1 MEYTPKFSSK
11 SGLSSSLNG
20 LSSMNKQ
27 TSSTRD
33 VVYVTLKQLILS
45 LKLPP
50 GTAISEKEIALE
62 FQVSRT
68 PVRESFVRLAQEGLL
83 EVYPQRGTYVSLIQ
97 VDLVEEARFMREQL
111 ERAVIRLAC
120 EHFPDQEMILLEQN
134 LTQQQA
140 CLLQPDDER
149 MFQLDE
155 EFHSTL
161 FAGCNKSKTWT
172 VIQQMN
178 VHLNRSRMLR
188 LSSDHQWDHLIH
200 QHRSMVE
207 AIQQHDAKTAE
218 RIMEEHLHLTVTD
231 LAILQDT
238 YPSYFQQ

>member
-1 MEYTPKFSSK
+1 MEYTPKLSSK
-11 SGLSSSLNG
+11 AGLSPAANS

-27 TSSTRD
+27 SSSARD
-33 VVYVTLKQLILS
+33 AVYVTLKKLILS

-50 GTAISEKEIALE
+50 GTAISEKDISLE

-97 VDLVEEARFMREQL
+97 LDLVEEARFMREQL

-120 EHFPDQEMILLEQN
+120 ENFPDEQMVALEQN
-134 LTQQQA
+134 LARQQE
-140 CLLQPDDER
+140 CRVNPDDER

-161 FAGCNKSKTWT
+161 FAGCNKSNTWT

-188 LSSDHQWDHLIH
+188 LSSDYQWDHLIE
-200 QHRSMVE
+200 QHRSMVQ
-207 AIQQHDAKTAE
+207 AIQEHDAQTAE
-218 RIMEEHLHLTVTD
+218 RLMQEHLHLTVTD
-231 LAILQDT
+231 LAVLQDT
-238 YPSYFQQ
+238 YPSYFQ

>member
-1 MEYTPKFSSK
+1 MSA
-11 SGLSSSLNG
+11 L
-20 LSSMNKQ
+20 NKQ
-27 TSSTRD
+27 SYSTRD
-33 VVYVTLKQLILS
+33 LVYDTLKKQILS
-45 LKLPP
+45 LDLPP
-50 GTAISEKEIALE
+50 GTAISEKEISLD

-97 VDLVEEARFMREQL
+97 VDLVEEARFMREHL

-120 EHFPDQEMILLEQN
+120 EHFPAEQMSALEQN
-134 LTQQQA
+134 LTLQQQ
-140 CLLQPDDER
+140 CQNEPDDER

-172 VIQQMN
+172 VIEQMS

-188 LSSDHQWDHLIH
+188 LSSDHHWDHLIE
-200 QHRSMVE
+200 QHRSMVQ
-207 AIQQHDAKTAE
+207 AIKQQDAEQAE
-218 RIMEEHLHLTVTD
+218 RLAQEHLHLTVTD
-231 LAILQDT
+231 LAVLRDT
-238 YPSYFQQ
+238 YPSYFQ

>member
-1 MEYTPKFSSK
+1 MEHTPRLSSK
-11 SGLSSSLNG
+11 AGLSP
-20 LSSMNKQ
+20 LSGHLSALNKQ
-27 TSSTRD
+27 SYSTRD
-33 VVYVTLKQLILS
+33 LVYDTLKQQILS
-45 LKLPP
+45 LQLPP
-50 GTAISEKEIALE
+50 GTAISEKEIALD

-97 VDLVEEARFMREQL
+97 LDLVEEARFMREQL

-120 EHFPDQEMILLEQN
+120 AQFPEEQMLALEQN
-134 LTQQQA
+134 LAEQQQ
-140 CLLQPDDER
+140 CLSEPDDER

-161 FAGCNKSKTWT
+161 FAGCNKNNTWT

-188 LSSDHQWDHLIH
+188 LSSDHHWDHLIEQH
-200 QHRSMVE
+200 QSMVQ
-207 AIQQHDAKTAE
+207 AIQQHDAEKAE
-218 RIMEEHLHLTVTD
+218 RLMQEHLHLPVTD
-231 LAILQDT
+231 LAVLRST
-238 YPSYFQQ
+238 YPSYFQ

>member
-1 MEYTPKFSSK
+1 MDHIPKLSSK
-11 SGLSSSLNG
+11 AGLSPPSSPHSALI
-20 LSSMNKQ
+20 KQ
-27 TSSTRD
+27 SYSVRD
-33 VVYVTLKQLILS
+33 LVYDTLKQQILS

-50 GTAISEKEIALE
+50 GTAISEKEIALD

-120 EHFPDQEMILLEQN
+120 EHFPAEQFAALEQN
-134 LTQQQA
+134 LTQQQQ
-140 CLLQPDDER
+140 CQHEPDDGR

-172 VIQQMN
+172 VIEQMS

-188 LSSDHQWDHLIH
+188 LSSNHHWDHLIE
-200 QHRSMVE
+200 QHRSMVQ
-207 AIQQHDAKTAE
+207 AIQQQDAEKA
-218 RIMEEHLHLTVTD
+218 EHLMQEHLRQPVTD
-231 LAILQDT
+231 LAVLRST
-238 YPSYFQQ
+238 YPSYFQ